1 MKHTR
6 NLIKAAFKSIFKNRM
21 RSLLTSLGIIIG
33 VSAVI
38 VMVSVGEGSQAQ
50 IENNINAL
58 GTNLLIV
65 FPGSASSGGAR
76 MGAGSFNRFTFDDVE
91 KIKNEATL
99 LEGVSSVVRSGGQV
113 IGGVGNWNTSV
124 YGVDPDYFE
133 IRNWQIEYGEFFTD
147 KDVTAKKKVALLGKT
162 VADELFPDEDP
173 TGQSIRIRNIPFTVI
188 GVLKAKGQSGMG
200 QDQDD
205 VILAPSTTVLYRL
218 KGRQWVDMINASA
231 VSTEHMEKSQEELR
245 QIFRESHRLNP
256 GDDDDFTI
264 RSQAEITAAVTE
276 TSRTMTLLL
285 GSIAA
290 VSLVVGGIGIMNIML
305 VSVTERTREIGIRL
319 SVGARA
325 SDIMTQFL
333 TEAVVLSLSGGLLG
347 ILLSAGVVA
356 ILNNFTDIA
365 AIINPEIIFISVV
378 FSAAVGIF
386 FGFYPARKAAALNP
400 IDALRYE

>member
-1 MKHTR
+1 MKHAQ

-38 VMVSVGEGSQAQ
+38 VMVSVGEGSQAK

-65 FPGSASSGGAR
+65 FPGSASSGGVR

-113 IGGVGNWNTSV
+113 IGGSSNWSTSV
-124 YGVDPDYFE
+124 YGVEPDYFE
-133 IRNWQIEYGEFFTD
+133 IRNWQIESGEFFTER
-147 KDVTAKKKVALLGKT
+147 DVTAKKKVALLGKT
-162 VADELFPDEDP
+162 VADELFPDTDP
-173 TGQSIRIRNIPFTVI
+173 TGQSIRIRNIPFTVF

-231 VSTEHMEKSQEELR
+231 VSTERQAEAQEELS
-245 QIFRESHRLNP
+245 QILRESHRLNP

-264 RSQAEITAAVTE
+264 SSQAEITEAVTE

-356 ILNNFTDIA
+356 ILNRFTDIA
-365 AIINPEIIFISVV
+365 AVINPEIIFISVL

>member
-1 MKHTR
+1 MKHAL

-38 VMVSVGEGSQAQ
+38 VMVSVGEGSQAK
-50 IENNINAL
+50 IENHINAL
-58 GTNLLIV
+58 GTNLLII
-65 FPGSASSGGAR
+65 FPGSASFGGAR

-91 KIKNEATL
+91 KIRNEATL
-99 LEGVSSVVRSGGQV
+99 IESVSSIVRSGSQV
-113 IGGVGNWNTSV
+113 IGGGGNWFTTV
-124 YGVDPDYFE
+124 YGVDPDYFD
-133 IRNWQIEYGEFFTD
+133 IRNWEIEYGEFFTR
-147 KDVTAKKKVALLGKT
+147 KEVIAKRKVALLGKT
-162 VADELFPDEDP
+162 VAEELFPDSDP

-188 GVLKAKGQSGMG
+188 GVLKAKGQSGVG

-205 VILAPSTTVLYRL
+205 VILAPSTTVMYRL

-231 VSTEHMEKSQEELR
+231 VSTELMDEAQEELR
-245 QIFRESHRLNP
+245 VILRESHRIDP
-256 GDDDDFTI
+256 GDDDDFTVS
-264 RSQAEITAAVTE
+264 SQAEITEAVTE

-290 VSLVVGGIGIMNIML
+290 VSLIVGGIGIMNIML

-325 SDIMTQFL
+325 GDIMTQFL

-356 ILNNFTDIA
+356 ALNRFTDIYA
-365 AIINPEIIFISVV
+365 VVNPEIIFISVL